1 MKVLNVD
8 DDPGLRK
15 SLGLLLTGDGHAVA
29 AASTG
34 ADALKRLE
42 AESFDMVLCDVRMPG
57 MDGLEFLRRHRDA
70 GGRALV
76 IVMSAYG
83 RDDAAIAAM
92 KDGAYDY
99 LPKPFRPDEVLLTL
113 RKAEERERLRGR
125 VAELEAEVARYR
137 DTEMVAESAAMRHV
151 LDLATRVAPHPTTV
165 LITGESGTGK
175 EVVARAIHRMSPRR
189 DKPFVAINCGA
200 IPDTLLEAELFG
212 HARGAFTGAVADKPG
227 LFERA
232 SGGTLL
238 LDEIGDLP
246 LPLQVKLLRV
256 LQEGMVRRVGESHER
271 RVDVRLLAATAR
283 DIDAEVRSGRFR
295 EDLYYRL
302 NVVRIHLPPLRERP
316 DDLERLATVLLARA
330 ARRANRPARLSPEAL
345 AAIRQRSWAG
355 NVRELE
361 NAMERAVVLSREDT
375 IGPDAFPE
383 PARPVDPP
391 VAPPPAPDASKPAAP
406 LQPLKDAV
414 SAAERDAVVQAL
426 HAADGN
432 RADAARI
439 LGVSL
444 RTLYYKL
451 RQLGLG

>member
-1 MKVLNVD
+1 MKILVVD

-29 AASTG
+29 AESTA
-34 ADALKRLE
+34 ADGLKRLE
-42 AESFDMVLCDVRMPG
+42 GEAFDVVLCDVRMPG
-57 MDGLEFLRRHRDA
+57 MDGLEFLRRHRSA
-70 GGRALV
+70 GGKALV

-83 RDDAAIAAM
+83 RDDAAVAAM

-125 VAELEAEVARYR
+125 VAELEAEVERYR
-137 DTEMVAESAAMRHV
+137 DADMVAESAAMRHV

-189 DKPFVAINCGA
+189 ERSFVAINCGA
-200 IPDTLLEAELFG
+200 IPDALLEGELFG

-246 LPLQVKLLRV
+246 LPLQVKLLRA
-256 LQEGMVRRVGESHER
+256 LQEGSVRRVGESHER

-283 DIDAEVRSGRFR
+283 DIETEVRDGRFR

-316 DDLERLATVLLARA
+316 DDLDRLSLVLLARA
-330 ARRANRPARLSPEAL
+330 ARRAGRSARLSPEAL
-345 AAIRQRSWAG
+345 AAIRQRPWAG

-361 NAMERAVVLSREDT
+361 NALERAVVLARGET
-375 IGPDAFPE
+375 IGADAFLE
-383 PARPVDPP
+383 PARRLDLPV
-391 VAPPPAPDASKPAAP
+391 PAAAEP
-406 LQPLKDAV
+406 VRAPASLKEAID
-414 SAAERDAVVQAL
+414 AAERDAVTRAL
-426 HAADGN
+426 EVSGGN
-432 RADAARI
+432 RGEAARI